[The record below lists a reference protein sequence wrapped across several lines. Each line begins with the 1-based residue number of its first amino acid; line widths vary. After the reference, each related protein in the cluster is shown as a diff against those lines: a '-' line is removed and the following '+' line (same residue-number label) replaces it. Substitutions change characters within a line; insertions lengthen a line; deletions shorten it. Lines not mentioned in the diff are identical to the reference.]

1 MKKIGLLAVTL
12 VMVLGGLGIGYAA
25 WTDTVNITGTA
36 NTGTVDLVVEAYS
49 GMWAWKVPGEVPD
62 ELVITG
68 ENVAPEGA
76 LTPAVAYASAAQG
89 ADLDDIVVT
98 FNNIFPL
105 ENGTAYWY
113 ADALIHYAGSIPV
126 KVSVADITVSE
137 SLAGL
142 TPTVEILYYDAETQ
156 EWVPARVGLQLH
168 YCDYIYILIGLLV
181 PQDNATQGLRGTVSG
196 TIEVIQWNDFVM
208 PE

>member
-1 MKKIGLLAVTL
+1 
-12 VMVLGGLGIGYAA
+12 MVLGGLGIGYAA

-36 NTGTVDLVVEAYS
+36 NTGTVDLVVEEYS

-62 ELVITG
+62 ELVITQ

-76 LTPAVAYASAAQG
+76 LEPAVAYANAAQG
-89 ADLDDIVVT
+89 VTADDIVVT
-98 FNNIFPL
+98 FDNIFPL

-126 KVSVADITVSE
+126 KVSFADITVSE

-142 TPTVEILYYDAETQ
+142 TPTVDILYWDEIEQ
-156 EWVPARVGLQLH
+156 LWVPAEVGLQLH
-168 YCDYIYILIGLLV
+168 YCNYIMILIGLLV
-181 PQDNATQGLRGTVSG
+181 PQDNATQGLRGT
-196 TIEVIQWNDFVM
+196 IEGSISVIQWNEYVA
-208 PE
+208 PV